1 MRKLSID
8 RFEGNFAICEELAD
22 QDAGVKKTRAKNKEV
37 RLFGIETK
45 ELPGDAAEGTILLID
60 DEGRISVELDETKQ
74 RRAALKKKQ
83 DALWE

>member
-22 QDAGVKKTRAKNKEV
+22 QDGGTKKAKVKNREV

-45 ELPGDAAEGTILLID
+45 ELPGDAVGGKYPIID
-60 DEGRISVELDETKQ
+60 DEGKISVDQDETNQ

-83 DALWE
+83 DSLWE

>member
-22 QDAGVKKTRAKNKEV
+22 QDAGTKKAKVKNREV

-45 ELPGDAAEGTILLID
+45 ELPGDAVEGSILLID
-60 DEGRISVELDETKQ
+60 DEGKISVDQDETNQ

-83 DALWE
+83 DSLWE